1 MIAAPQEK
9 APARACNTEPGS
21 DREQELCTDS
31 SVRLQAKAIDL
42 LTPKA
47 KTAKGVN
54 GFPIKIPEHRKI
66 AGNDWLRRHD
76 IAFFNSGAGMGKSVA
91 MGQLVMAWGLG
102 LPYFGIPPA
111 RPLKILHFCGEDD
124 EVTLGQIREGFLE
137 NSEALT
143 GKALTASDLDVLDEN
158 LETDFSREFAG
169 DAFITHLEKRLAE
182 KPVDL
187 VIINPLLSFIGGNI
201 VECASDFLRGGLM
214 PVLQDHDCTALI
226 AHHTTKLVADSWEK
240 MDFTYS
246 GIGGGEVAN
255 IPRTIL
261 TLAPAKVKGLCML
274 HVSKRVFTGWLD
286 GDFKFSDCFFI
297 KRTDDP
303 SRPAWLPV
311 SHDDAE
317 AIIPASKQGG
327 AGNGGGKG
335 KKLTTQHVT
344 DALATGDMARLALI
358 VFLVE
363 NYSVSD
369 RTVKDAINDARL
381 SGHITEYKEVPP
393 SGGRALIW
401 YKNKREAS

>member
-1 MIAAPQEK
+1 MIAKQEIS
-9 APARACNTEPGS
+9 PAHACDTEPGT
-21 DREQELCTDS
+21 EQLTS
-31 SVRLQAKAIDL
+31 AAISNAKAIDL

-47 KTAKGVN
+47 KSVRGVN
-54 GFPIKIPEHRKI
+54 GFPVRIPEHRKL

-102 LPYFGIPPA
+102 LPYFDIAPA

-143 GKALTASDLDVLDEN
+143 GKVLTASDLDLLDEN

-169 DAFITHLEKRLAE
+169 NAFIAHLEKRLSE

-201 VECASDFLRGGLM
+201 VELASEFLRGGLM

-226 AHHTTKLVADSWEK
+226 AHHTPKLVADSWEK

-246 GIGGGEVAN
+246 GIGGGEIAN

-261 TLAPAKVKGLCML
+261 TLSPTKVKGLCML

-317 AIIPASKQGG
+317 AIIPASKQDS
-327 AGNGGGKG
+327 AGNKCGK
-335 KKLTTQHVT
+335 KKLTTKHIT

-358 VFLVE
+358 EHLQYNF
-363 NYSVSD
+363 SCSD
-369 RTVKDAINDARL
+369 RTAKEAITSARL
-381 SGHITEYKEVPP
+381 SGHITEYKVVPP

-401 YKNKREAS
+401 YKNKGETS